1 MPPNPFRVLKHG
13 LPIED
18 FPIRDAVDPGITYSP
33 IFEELSAVKDYGLDA
48 ERWYIGDYS
57 AHLMATIIAHHRMR
71 GLVDLHVEQARN
83 EKANRDAKRKK

>member
-1 MPPNPFRVLKHG
+1 V
-13 LPIED
+13 
-18 FPIRDAVDPGITYSP
+18 
-33 IFEELSAVKDYGLDA
+33 VKDYGLDA
-48 ERWYIGDYS
+48 ERWYIGGYS